1 MDVRDVLSFASPSP
15 QLKRSLKPPPPPSL
29 QLEAEAKR
37 PKVSTDHVSAFS
49 DTSSDV
55 GDLEDFS
62 RPFNAPDSWDS
73 ETSNGPTTVGANE
86 VTETT
91 VRRLTVLLEKRALS
105 NQEARTK
112 FPDQPK
118 RFMQSELELQET
130 LEEMQVLAANP
141 ELYPILAEQTRP
153 ISLLLGLLAHENTDI
168 SLSVIDLLHELLES
182 SCLQEAGLDKVN
194 QFLEVLFSG
203 QLIQSLI
210 QNISRLDETKK
221 DEADGVHK
229 TLGIV
234 ESLLEIRPDM
244 NVTMANQ
251 GLFAWLLRRLQ
262 KRPVFDKNKLYVSEL
277 LSILLQM
284 DEANR
289 RQLGEVD
296 GIDILLQQLS
306 VYKRHDPGSQ
316 EEIELMLN
324 LFDCLCS
331 SLMLPENK
339 DRFLKGEGIQLMNLM
354 LREKHMSRDSAL
366 RVLDYTLCPVSQL
379 MDQNTN
385 ELQSHQKST
394 INTVDPEAVV
404 IANCSKFIEILG
416 LRTIFPLFMH
426 CPREHAL
433 RSTSSGSKTKVK
445 VISGPT
451 AAEMEEHVINIISAL
466 LRHSPPET
474 FKSRVLA
481 KFVENDHEK
490 VDRLIE
496 LHLKYLDIVKATNSK
511 VETMRRNEKKWIG
524 YTREEVETELMLKRL
539 EGGLLPLQ
547 VLDVIILDVCVN
559 GAPTILERVLHLLKM
574 RSISINSVLD
584 TVQGYVNNL
593 GEESTTGTSFSEK
606 TRVLNL
612 LKKFKELLTS

>member
-29 QLEAEAKR
+29 QLEADAKR
-37 PKVSTDHVSAFS
+37 PKVSADHISAFS

-73 ETSNGPTTVGANE
+73 ETNNGPTTVGANE

-221 DEADGVHK
+221 DEAD
-229 TLGIV
+229 GIV

-433 RSTSSGSKTKVK
+433 RSTS
-445 VISGPT
+445 
-451 AAEMEEHVINIISAL
+451 IISAL

-511 VETMRRNEKKWIG
+511 VEAMRRNEKKWIG

-584 TVQGYVNNL
+584 TVQGYVNSL
-593 GEESTTGTSFSEK
+593 GEESTTGTSLSEK
-606 TRVLNL
+606 TRVMNL

>member
-29 QLEAEAKR
+29 QLEIDAKR
-37 PKVSTDHVSAFS
+37 PKVSADHISAFS

-168 SLSVIDLLHELLES
+168 SLSVIDLLHELLEF
-182 SCLQEAGLDKVN
+182 SCLQEAGLGKVN

-229 TLGIV
+229 TLGII

-385 ELQSHQKST
+385 ELPSHQKST

-451 AAEMEEHVINIISAL
+451 SAEMEEHVINIISAL

-474 FKSRVLA
+474 FKPRVLA

-511 VETMRRNEKKWIG
+511 VEIMRRNEKKWIG

-559 GAPTILERVLHLLKM
+559 GAPT
-574 RSISINSVLD
+574 
-584 TVQGYVNNL
+584 
-593 GEESTTGTSFSEK
+593 F
-606 TRVLNL
+606 
-612 LKKFKELLTS
+612 

>member
-15 QLKRSLKPPPPPSL
+15 QLRRSLKPPPPPSL
-29 QLEAEAKR
+29 QDEVESKR
-37 PKVSTDHVSAFS
+37 PKGNVDNISASFS
-49 DTSSDV
+49 DTSSNAGDFEDIPHV
-55 GDLEDFS
+55 YKISDSLDLET
-62 RPFNAPDSWDS
+62 NN
-73 ETSNGPTTVGANE
+73 EPTTVGANE

-91 VRRLTVLLEKRALS
+91 VRRLTVLLEKRALA

-130 LEEMQVLAANP
+130 LEEMQIIAANP
-141 ELYPILAEQTRP
+141 ELYPVLAEQTRP

-182 SCLQEAGLDKVN
+182 SCLKDAGLSKVN
-194 QFLEVLFSG
+194 SFLEVLFS
-203 QLIQSLI
+203 
-210 QNISRLDETKK
+210 DETKK
-221 DEADGVHK
+221 DEANGVHK

-244 NVTMANQ
+244 NVIMSNQ

-262 KRPVFDKNKLYVSEL
+262 RRPIYDKNKLYVSEL

-284 DEANR
+284 DELNR

-306 VYKRHDPGSQ
+306 VYKRHDPSNR

-331 SLMLPENK
+331 SLMLTENK
-339 DRFLKGEGIQLMNLM
+339 DKFLKGEGIQLMNLM

-366 RVLDYTLCPVSQL
+366 RVLDYTLCPITTSQSTN
-379 MDQNTN
+379 QNSG
-385 ELQSHQKST
+385 ELELHQKST
-394 INTVDPEAVV
+394 STSIDPEAIV
-404 IANCSKFIEILG
+404 IANCSKFVEVLG

-426 CPREHAL
+426 TPREHAL
-433 RSTSSGSKTKVK
+433 RSTSSGSKGK

-451 AAEMEEHVINIISAL
+451 SAEMEEHVINIISAL
-466 LRHSPPET
+466 LRHCPEA

-496 LHLKYLDIVKATNSK
+496 LHLKYLDIIKATDSK
-511 VETMRRNEKKWIG
+511 VEAMRKNSKRWTG
-524 YTREEVETELMLKRL
+524 YTSEEIETELMLKRL

-559 GAPTILERVLHLLKM
+559 GASTILERVLHLLRM
-574 RSISINSVLD
+574 RSLSMNSILY
-584 TVQGYVNNL
+584 TVQEYVNNL
-593 GEESTTGTSFSEK
+593 GDESTGTTFSEK
-606 TRVLNL
+606 TRVTDL
-612 LKKFKELLTS
+612 LKRLNK

>member
-1 MDVRDVLSFASPSP
+1 
-15 QLKRSLKPPPPPSL
+15 
-29 QLEAEAKR
+29 
-37 PKVSTDHVSAFS
+37 
-49 DTSSDV
+49 
-55 GDLEDFS
+55 
-62 RPFNAPDSWDS
+62 
-73 ETSNGPTTVGANE
+73 
-86 VTETT
+86 
-91 VRRLTVLLEKRALS
+91 
-105 NQEARTK
+105 
-112 FPDQPK
+112 
-118 RFMQSELELQET
+118 MQSELELQET

-141 ELYPILAEQTRP
+141 ELYPLLAEQQRP

-182 SCLQEAGLDKVN
+182 NCLQEAGLNKVN
-194 QFLEVLFSG
+194 PLLEVLFSG
-203 QLIQSLI
+203 QLIQSII

-229 TLGIV
+229 TLGII

-262 KRPVFDKNKLYVSEL
+262 KRPIYDKNKLYVSEL

-284 DEANR
+284 DEMNR

-306 VYKRHDPGSQ
+306 VYKRHDPTSQ

-331 SLMLPENK
+331 ALMLPENK

-354 LREKHMSRDSAL
+354 LR
-366 RVLDYTLCPVSQL
+366 
-379 MDQNTN
+379 
-385 ELQSHQKST
+385 
-394 INTVDPEAVV
+394 
-404 IANCSKFIEILG
+404 
-416 LRTIFPLFMH
+416 
-426 CPREHAL
+426 
-433 RSTSSGSKTKVK
+433 
-445 VISGPT
+445 
-451 AAEMEEHVINIISAL
+451 IISAL
-466 LRHSPPET
+466 LRYSPPET

-496 LHLKYLDIVKATNSK
+496 LHLKYLDIVKATNHK
-511 VETMRRNEKKWIG
+511 VELMRKNEKKWIG
-524 YTREEVETELMLKRL
+524 YTREEIEMELMLKRL

-574 RSISINSVLD
+574 RSISVNSVLQ
-584 TVQGYVNNL
+584 TVQEYVNNL
-593 GEESTTGTSFSEK
+593 GDDSTTTTTTTSSSSTTLSEK
-606 TRVLNL
+606 TRVTDL
-612 LKKFKELLTS
+612 LKRFKEMC

>member
-15 QLKRSLKPPPPPSL
+15 QLRRSLKPPPPPSL
-29 QLEAEAKR
+29 QDEVESKR
-37 PKVSTDHVSAFS
+37 PKGNVDNISASFS
-49 DTSSDV
+49 DTSSNAGDFEDIPHV
-55 GDLEDFS
+55 YKISDSLDLET
-62 RPFNAPDSWDS
+62 NN
-73 ETSNGPTTVGANE
+73 EPTTVGANE

-91 VRRLTVLLEKRALS
+91 VRRLTVLLEKRALA

-130 LEEMQVLAANP
+130 LEEMQIIAANP
-141 ELYPILAEQTRP
+141 ELYPVLAEQTRP

-182 SCLQEAGLDKVN
+182 SCLKDAGLSKVN
-194 QFLEVLFSG
+194 SFLEVLFSG

-221 DEADGVHK
+221 DEANGVHK

-244 NVTMANQ
+244 NVIMSNQ

-262 KRPVFDKNKLYVSEL
+262 RRPIYDKNKLYVSEL

-284 DEANR
+284 DELNR

-306 VYKRHDPGSQ
+306 VYKRHDPSNR

-331 SLMLPENK
+331 SLMLTENK
-339 DRFLKGEGIQLMNLM
+339 DKFLKGEGIQLMNLM

-366 RVLDYTLCPVSQL
+366 RVLDYTLCPITTSQSTN
-379 MDQNTN
+379 QN
-385 ELQSHQKST
+385 SA
-394 INTVDPEAVV
+394 IV
-404 IANCSKFIEILG
+404 IANCSKFVEVLG

-426 CPREHAL
+426 TPREHAL
-433 RSTSSGSKTKVK
+433 RSTSSGSKVK

-451 AAEMEEHVINIISAL
+451 SAEMEEHVINIISAL
-466 LRHSPPET
+466 LRHCPEA

-490 VDRLIE
+490 
-496 LHLKYLDIVKATNSK
+496 NSK
-511 VETMRRNEKKWIG
+511 RWTG
-524 YTREEVETELMLKRL
+524 YTSEEIETELMLKRL

-559 GAPTILERVLHLLKM
+559 GASTILERVLHLLRM
-574 RSISINSVLD
+574 RSLSMNSILY
-584 TVQGYVNNL
+584 TVQEYVNNL
-593 GEESTTGTSFSEK
+593 GDESTGTTFSEK
-606 TRVLNL
+606 TRVTDL
-612 LKKFKELLTS
+612 LKRFKQMIRLDY

>member
-15 QLKRSLKPPPPPSL
+15 QLRRSVKPPPPPSL
-29 QLEAEAKR
+29 QLEVDAKR
-37 PKVSTDHVSAFS
+37 PRVSNDHTSAFS

-55 GDLEDFS
+55 GDLEDLS
-62 RPFNAPDSWDS
+62 RSFNAPNSWNS
-73 ETSNGPTTVGANE
+73 ETSNEPTTVGANE

-130 LEEMQVLAANP
+130 LEEMQLFC
-141 ELYPILAEQTRP
+141 ILAQQPRSTIILYEWLV
-153 ISLLLGLLAHENTDI
+153 ICIVYIVLVILKLCNKCLGAVTTFVTESHFQIAVTVRRI
-168 SLSVIDLLHELLES
+168 ELGGRS
-182 SCLQEAGLDKVN
+182 SD
-194 QFLEVLFSG
+194 S
-203 QLIQSLI
+203 QSM
-210 QNISRLDETKK
+210 TW
-221 DEADGVHK
+221 HH
-229 TLGIV
+229 GIV

-251 GLFAWLLRRLQ
+251 GLFSWLLRRLQ

-284 DEANR
+284 DETNR

-306 VYKRHDPGSQ
+306 VYKRHDPGTQ

-366 RVLDYTLCPVSQL
+366 RVLDYTLCPVSQ
-379 MDQNTN
+379 QSEQSSIN
-385 ELQSHQKST
+385 LQPHQKS
-394 INTVDPEAVV
+394 NMNSVDPEAVV
-404 IANCSKFIEILG
+404 IANCSKFIEVLG

-426 CPREHAL
+426 CPREHAF
-433 RSTSSGSKTKVK
+433 RTTSSGSKSKVK

-496 LHLKYLDIVKATNSK
+496 LHLKYFDIVKVTNNK
-511 VETMRRNEKKWIG
+511 VEMMRK
-524 YTREEVETELMLKRL
+524 
-539 EGGLLPLQ
+539 
-547 VLDVIILDVCVN
+547 VIIRRCFFS
-559 GAPTILERVLHLLKM
+559 TFKM
-574 RSISINSVLD
+574 
-584 TVQGYVNNL
+584 
-593 GEESTTGTSFSEK
+593 
-606 TRVLNL
+606 LNL
-612 LKKFKELLTS
+612 IYCTIVRRCVSQSVSLSFTA

>member
-1 MDVRDVLSFASPSP
+1 MVLHYRKTKSPSP
-15 QLKRSLKPPPPPSL
+15 QLRRSLKPPPPPSF
-29 QLEAEAKR
+29 QDEVEPKR
-37 PKVSTDHVSAFS
+37 PKTSVDNSSTSFS
-49 DTSSDV
+49 ETSSNA
-55 GDLEDFS
+55 GDLEDATLPLS
-62 RPFNAPDSWDS
+62 VSDSLDL
-73 ETSNGPTTVGANE
+73 EISNEPTTVGANE

-91 VRRLTVLLEKRALS
+91 VRRLTVLLEKRALT

-118 RFMQSELELQET
+118 RFMQSEVELQET
-130 LEEMQVLAANP
+130 LEEMQILAANP

-153 ISLLLGLLAHENTDI
+153 VSLLLGLLSHENTDI
-168 SLSVIDLLHELLES
+168 SLSVIDLLHELLEPT
-182 SCLQEAGLDKVN
+182 CLKEAGLGKVN
-194 QFLEVLFSG
+194 TFLEVLFSG

-210 QNISRLDETKK
+210 QNITRLDETKK

-229 TLGIV
+229 TLGII

-244 NVTMANQ
+244 NVIMANQ

-262 KRPVFDKNKLYVSEL
+262 RRPIFDKNKLYVSEL

-306 VYKRHDPGSQ
+306 VYKRHDPNSR

-331 SLMLPENK
+331 SLMLTENK

-366 RVLDYTLCPVSQL
+366 RVLDYALCPVSPTASQ
-379 MDQNTN
+379 TSS
-385 ELQSHQKST
+385 ELELPQKPHSS
-394 INTVDPEAVV
+394 VDPEAVV
-404 IANCSKFIEILG
+404 VANCSKFVEILG

-426 CPREHAL
+426 TPREHAL
-433 RSTSSGSKTKVK
+433 RSTSSKSKTKPK

-451 AAEMEEHVINIISAL
+451 SAEMEEHVINIVSAL
-466 LRHSPPET
+466 LRHCPEA

-496 LHLKYLDIVKATNSK
+496 LHLKYIDIVKETDNK
-511 VETMRRNEKKWIG
+511 VEAMRKNYKRWIG
-524 YTREEVETELMLKRL
+524 YTADEIETELMLKRL

-559 GAPTILERVLHLLKM
+559 GASTVLERVLHLLRM
-574 RSISINSVLD
+574 RSISMNSILN
-584 TVQGYVNNL
+584 TVQEYLDNL
-593 GEESTTGTSFSEK
+593 GDESTGTSLSDK
-606 TRVLNL
+606 TRVTGL
-612 LKKFKELLTS
+612 LQNFKEMLR

>member
-1 MDVRDVLSFASPSP
+1 PM
-15 QLKRSLKPPPPPSL
+15 QLIIYGIIYRYIKN
-29 QLEAEAKR
+29 
-37 PKVSTDHVSAFS
+37 HNIFSAFS
-49 DTSSDV
+49 DTSYDV
-55 GDLEDFS
+55 DVS
-62 RPFNAPDSWDS
+62 RSFNAPNSWNS
-73 ETSNGPTTVGANE
+73 ETSNEPTTVGANE

-118 RFMQSELELQET
+118 RFMQSKLELQET
-130 LEEMQVLAANP
+130 LEEMQIHSYFWLILVLAANP

-153 ISLLLGLLAHENTDI
+153 ISLLLGLLAHENADI

-182 SCLQEAGLDKVN
+182 TCLQEAGLEKVN
-194 QFLEVLFSG
+194 KFLEVLFSG
-203 QLIQSLI
+203 QLIQSLM

-251 GLFAWLLRRLQ
+251 GLFSWLLRRLQ

-284 DEANR
+284 DETNR

-306 VYKRHDPGSQ
+306 VYKRHDPGTQ

-354 LREKHMSRDSAL
+354 LR
-366 RVLDYTLCPVSQL
+366 
-379 MDQNTN
+379 
-385 ELQSHQKST
+385 
-394 INTVDPEAVV
+394 
-404 IANCSKFIEILG
+404 
-416 LRTIFPLFMH
+416 
-426 CPREHAL
+426 
-433 RSTSSGSKTKVK
+433 
-445 VISGPT
+445 
-451 AAEMEEHVINIISAL
+451 
-466 LRHSPPET
+466 
-474 FKSRVLA
+474 
-481 KFVENDHEK
+481 
-490 VDRLIE
+490 
-496 LHLKYLDIVKATNSK
+496 
-511 VETMRRNEKKWIG
+511 
-524 YTREEVETELMLKRL
+524 
-539 EGGLLPLQ
+539 
-547 VLDVIILDVCVN
+547 
-559 GAPTILERVLHLLKM
+559 
-574 RSISINSVLD
+574 
-584 TVQGYVNNL
+584 
-593 GEESTTGTSFSEK
+593 
-606 TRVLNL
+606 
-612 LKKFKELLTS
+612 